1 MNVYSAPQGKKNTS
15 TPWLAIAF
23 HILATVIGG
32 YFLAAISSQFL
43 ALGLAKLGMLRS
55 EAVVASALLAFLI
68 YLVILLW
75 AFAERRLLRLF
86 MVLCLFPCLLYLLAD
101 QFSR

>member
-1 MNVYSAPQGKKNTS
+1 MTVNSAQQDKKHKPTS
-15 TPWLAIAF
+15 WLAIFF
-23 HILATVIGG
+23 HITTTVIGG
-32 YFLAAISSQFL
+32 YYLTALVVQFL

-75 AFAERRLLRLF
+75 AFAERRLLRIF
-86 MVLCLFPCLLYLLAD
+86 MVLCLFPCSLYLLAD

>member
-1 MNVYSAPQGKKNTS
+1 MMV
-15 TPWLAIAF
+15 F
-23 HILATVIGG
+23 MRILTIIIGG
-32 YFLAAISSQFL
+32 YALSAVIVQFL

-75 AFAERRLLRLF
+75 AFAERRLLRIF
-86 MVLCLFPCLLYLLAD
+86 MVLCLFPCSLYLLAD

>member
-1 MNVYSAPQGKKNTS
+1 MNVHTGSQGKKNIAA
-15 TPWLAIAF
+15 PWLAIAF
-23 HILATVIGG
+23 HILAAVIGG
-32 YFLAAISSQFL
+32 YFLTAISSQFL

>member
-1 MNVYSAPQGKKNTS
+1 MMV
-15 TPWLAIAF
+15 F
-23 HILATVIGG
+23 MRILTIIIGG
-32 YFLAAISSQFL
+32 YALSAVIVQFL

-75 AFAERRLLRLF
+75 AFAERRLLRIF
-86 MVLCLFPCLLYLLAD
+86 MMLCLFPCLLYLLAD
-101 QFSR
+101 QFGR

>member
-1 MNVYSAPQGKKNTS
+1 MMV
-15 TPWLAIAF
+15 F
-23 HILATVIGG
+23 MRILTIIIGG
-32 YFLAAISSQFL
+32 YALSAVIVQFL

-75 AFAERRLLRLF
+75 AFAERRLLRIF